1 VSILSNGSTSI
12 PPITAISSTAWT
24 TIFKPTNQSKVN
36 NTKAADPDLIV
47 ALLANTKY
55 IIRGQGFVTEGG
67 GGFVGHFSGPASP
80 TNLQI
85 MHYGIDAGAT
95 SFSSSIV
102 KQDIVY
108 GVDLIASGNCVF
120 RFEAIVHNGVNAGNF
135 TFDWAQLG
143 TNAAATILYAGSYL
157 EYHVL

>member
-1 VSILSNGSTSI
+1 MTILSNGSSSI
-12 PPITAISSTAWT
+12 PPPSAISSTAWT

-36 NTKAADPDLIV
+36 NTKAADPDLKV
-47 ALLANTKY
+47 TMLANTKY
-55 IIRGQGFVTEGG
+55 VIRGQGFVTEGG

-80 TNLQI
+80 TNVQF

-95 SFSSSIV
+95 SFSASIV
-102 KQDIVY
+102 KQDTAY

-120 RFEAIVHNGVNAGNF
+120 RFECIVHNGANAGDF

-143 TNAAATILYAGSYL
+143 TNAVATILYAGSYL
-157 EYHVL
+157 EYHVM